1 MTSHELTLK
10 LFEPYTIPESCP
22 YLSEEQRELSQLT
35 FEKRAEWMAEW
46 LMLAQGADEEDDSLY
61 SGMI

>member
-1 MTSHELTLK
+1 MTPRELTLK
-10 LFEPYTIPESCP
+10 LFEPYTIPEDCP

-46 LMLAQGADEEDDSLY
+46 LMLAQGVDEEDDSLY
-61 SGMI
+61 SGMM